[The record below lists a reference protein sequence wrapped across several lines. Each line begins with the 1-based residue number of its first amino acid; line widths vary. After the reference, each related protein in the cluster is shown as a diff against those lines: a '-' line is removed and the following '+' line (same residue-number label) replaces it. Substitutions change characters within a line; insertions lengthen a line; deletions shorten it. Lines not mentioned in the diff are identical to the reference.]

1 MLQEPGMFPQQKCL
15 ILSVYFTGLD
25 QSLEDYNTKETLI
38 AIPLKCEWNPF
49 IVGALLF
56 VLNIL

>member
-1 MLQEPGMFPQQKCL
+1 MFPQQKCL